1 MGILDYPRNS
11 PVVDVLGPVFLLMVL
26 SILVDTPHG
35 ENFVTS

>member
-26 SILVDTPHG
+26 GILVDTPHG
-35 ENFVTS
+35 ENFVTI